1 MSHSK
6 SSNHTK
12 GVYLHIN
19 ALSANSLRGGPVY
32 RCAGPKKQAGSM
44 IVMALFAIIV
54 LALLAGTL
62 VNMLSTSSNSVLHEV
77 YGVRAKNAAQ
87 VGIQELG
94 MASFPL
100 GTGPE
105 LCNTV
110 IISPA
115 TFSSIPGFQS
125 CQFSATCSTRDIT
138 FNGEDY
144 RYYRFSST
152 GSCGLNDVVVSRT
165 VSVDAMQEN

>member
-1 MSHSK
+1 MFPMSLSK
-6 SSNHTK
+6 SIKNTQSAQLLAPRHNRHTRD
-12 GVYLHIN
+12 
-19 ALSANSLRGGPVY
+19 A
-32 RCAGPKKQAGSM
+32 KQSGSM

-62 VNMLSTSSNSVLHEV
+62 INMISTSSNSVLFEV

-87 VGIQELG
+87 AGIQELA
-94 MASFPL
+94 MTAFPL
-100 GTGPE
+100 GTGPQQ
-105 LCNTV
+105 CNQV
-110 IISPA
+110 ISSPA
-115 TFSSIPGFQS
+115 SFSSITGFQE
-125 CQFSATCSTRDIT
+125 CDFSARCTTEDIN

-152 GSCGLNDVVVSRT
+152 GSCALNGIVVSRT

>member
-1 MSHSK
+1 MFLMCPSK
-6 SSNHTK
+6 SIKATK
-12 GVYLHIN
+12 AVLPLTYASHRASKAARQG
-19 ALSANSLRGGPVY
+19 
-32 RCAGPKKQAGSM
+32 GSM

-62 VNMLSTSSNSVLHEV
+62 VNMLSTSSNSVLFEV

-87 VGIQELG
+87 AGIQELA
-94 MASFPL
+94 MTSFPL
-100 GTGPE
+100 GAGPQ
-105 LCNTV
+105 LCNQV
-110 IISPA
+110 IVNPA
-115 TFSSIPGFQS
+115 TFASISGFQS
-125 CQFSATCSTRDIT
+125 CQFTARCTTNDIN

-152 GSCGLNDVVVSRT
+152 GSCGFNDVVVSRT

>member
-1 MSHSK
+1 MYLSK
-6 SSNHTK
+6 NTE
-12 GVYLHIN
+12 N
-19 ALSANSLRGGPVY
+19 TAAMQSLRYQNSRY
-32 RCAGPKKQAGSM
+32 RCAQRQHGSM

-62 VNMLSTSSNSVLHEV
+62 VNMISTSSNSVLYEV

-87 VGIQELG
+87 VGIQELA

-100 GTGPE
+100 GTGPQQ
-105 LCNTV
+105 CNQV
-110 IISPA
+110 IANSA
-115 TFSSIPGFQS
+115 TFGSISGFQA
-125 CQFSATCSTRDIT
+125 CEFSARCTTTDIN

-152 GSCGLNDVVVSRT
+152 GSCGLDGVVVSRT
-165 VSVDAMQEN
+165 LSVDAMQEN

>member
-1 MSHSK
+1 MCPSK
-6 SSNHTK
+6 SINNTK
-12 GVYLHIN
+12 AVE
-19 ALSANSLRGGPVY
+19 AAASLAYPHKRV
-32 RCAGPKKQAGSM
+32 RTATRQSGSM

-62 VNMLSTSSNSVLHEV
+62 VSMLSTSSNSVLFEV

-87 VGIQELG
+87 AGIQELA

-100 GTGPE
+100 GAGPQ
-105 LCNTV
+105 LCNQV
-110 IISPA
+110 IVNPA
-115 TFSSIPGFQS
+115 TFASISGFQT
-125 CQFSATCSTRDIT
+125 CQFSARCTTTDIN
-138 FNGEDY
+138 FNGGDY

-152 GSCGLNDVVVSRT
+152 GSCGFDGVVVSRT

>member
-1 MSHSK
+1 MFLMCPSK
-6 SSNHTK
+6 SIKAIKAT
-12 GVYLHIN
+12 N
-19 ALSANSLRGGPVY
+19 ANKARSSLTYMSSGARKAA
-32 RCAGPKKQAGSM
+32 RQSGSM

-62 VNMLSTSSNSVLHEV
+62 VNMLSTSSNSVLFEV

-87 VGIQELG
+87 AGIQELA
-94 MASFPL
+94 MTAFPL
-100 GTGPE
+100 GAGPQ
-105 LCNTV
+105 LCNQV
-110 IISPA
+110 IVNPA
-115 TFSSIPGFQS
+115 TFASIPGFQS
-125 CQFSATCSTRDIT
+125 CQFTARCTTSDIN

-152 GSCGLNDVVVSRT
+152 GSCGFDGVVVSRT